1 MAMTQAEIREAI
13 EWLVRDARYLA
24 RWARIH
30 RKRGQ
35 LAGTWLADRTR
46 ANASYSFKLARQ
58 YKASLTAEPKPA
70 LLGGH

>member
-1 MAMTQAEIREAI
+1 MTMTQAEIREAI

-30 RKRGQ
+30 RARGQ

-46 ANASYSFKLARQ
+46 ANALRISGRVISDF
-58 YKASLTAEPKPA
+58 
-70 LLGGH
+70 GGT